1 MSSRNS
7 QFLPD
12 ILESFGSLGSGGYS
26 SAELLFSSLFK
37 PPETVECAKTQA
49 AEREQELLREKQK
62 EEDQKMEAQQRSL
75 QENIDQLKEKMD
87 KERESHLR
95 QQETMLEHK
104 LKVSPMGLGR
114 T

>member
-1 MSSRNS
+1 
-7 QFLPD
+7 
-12 ILESFGSLGSGGYS
+12 
-26 SAELLFSSLFK
+26 
-37 PPETVECAKTQA
+37 
-49 AEREQELLREKQK
+49 
-62 EEDQKMEAQQRSL
+62 MEAQQRSL